1 MTFAIEKFEWNGL
14 PPCRPFQISKG
25 RTSGRTRLTQTNIM
39 LSLID
44 NNGQD
49 QFFFTDLEALM
60 KMYLTEGSESY
71 TAKHL
76 KLKLIDHY
84 RDRLMILSQD
94 GWMGV
99 GVGWGMGCGWG
110 WGVLCGWGVG
120 VGYYW
125 HHRLCSWWNSCWNTA
140 GSYTEP
146 DLPWWTNTG
155 KSDVSVVIL
164 LFMHVTCVMQGPTE
178 MAETLIYEFST
189 RPCHLW

>member
-1 MTFAIEKFEWNGL
+1 MTFAIEKCEWNGL

-25 RTSGRTRLTQTNIM
+25 RTSGRTQLTQTNII

-60 KMYLTEGSESY
+60 KTYLTEGSESY

-99 GVGWGMGCGWG
+99 GVGVGVGVGGVGGGGGCGWG
-110 WGVLCGWGVG
+110 WGGGGGAAWMGVG
-120 VGYYW
+120 VRYYW
-125 HHRLCSWWNSCWNTA
+125 HHRLCSWWNSCWDTA

-146 DLPWWTNTG
+146 DLPW
-155 KSDVSVVIL
+155 
-164 LFMHVTCVMQGPTE
+164 
-178 MAETLIYEFST
+178 
-189 RPCHLW
+189 

>member
-1 MTFAIEKFEWNGL
+1 MTFAIEKCEWNGL

-25 RTSGRTRLTQTNIM
+25 RTSGRTQLTQTNII

-49 QFFFTDLEALM
+49 QFFFTDLEALI
-60 KMYLTEGSESY
+60 KTYLTEGSESY

-99 GVGWGMGCGWG
+99 GVGWGVGCGWG
-110 WGVLCGWGVG
+110 WGVLRGWGWG
-120 VGYYW
+120 WGTTGI
-125 HHRLCSWWNSCWNTA
+125 TA
-140 GSYTEP
+140 CALGGIAAWTLLVVTLSLISHDEPIQGS
-146 DLPWWTNTG
+146 LMCQW
-155 KSDVSVVIL
+155 
-164 LFMHVTCVMQGPTE
+164 
-178 MAETLIYEFST
+178 
-189 RPCHLW
+189 